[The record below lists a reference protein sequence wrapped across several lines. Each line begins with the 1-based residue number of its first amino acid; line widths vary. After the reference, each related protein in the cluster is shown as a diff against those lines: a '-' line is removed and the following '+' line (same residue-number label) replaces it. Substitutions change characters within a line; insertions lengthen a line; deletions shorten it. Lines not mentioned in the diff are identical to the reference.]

1 MQYVELRQASIL
13 PEHIATHEI
22 CFYDA
27 AGIAKAR
34 LEFTANGGN
43 PANGSS
49 ILIATSEFNS
59 AWAAGAPDF
68 IIGGAGSIMTALN
81 GGDAMH
87 PVQRPAGKVSFGD
100 YDANCVN
107 QGTIDSVAYGAYTG
121 AVDLPPAEPSGLPA
135 SGTQGLKLVTALCHP
150 NAGRVSAR

>member
-1 MQYVELRQASIL
+1 ML
-13 PEHIATHEI
+13 
-22 CFYDA
+22 YDA

-34 LEFTANGGN
+34 LEFTANSGN
-43 PANGSS
+43 NANGSS

-68 IIGGAGSIMTALN
+68 IIGGAGSTTTALN

-121 AVDLPPAEPSGLPA
+121 AVDLPPAEPTACRLQGRRASTGDGALP
-135 SGTQGLKLVTALCHP
+135 SERRPG
-150 NAGRVSAR
+150 VSAR